1 MSSIDKLTIETPE
14 QTSLEFPLAGIGSRF
29 LALALDTLLQ
39 IAGFIVLGLIASL
52 VTSLGILGVLGRQWG
67 LAILIFLA
75 FALQFAYFALFESF
89 WNGQTP
95 GKRWTH
101 LRVIQDSGRPIT
113 PYDAILR
120 NSLRIVDA
128 LPTVVPPF
136 SFYAIGIVTMLIS
149 RENKRV
155 GDFAAGTVVVHE
167 KPLLGVDAIWSAAP
181 ASSQSAPAISSV
193 QLGADELQLVETF
206 FERRMSLDP
215 DVRRSMARQ
224 IAQRL
229 GERLNVP
236 SDARPDA
243 EKFLEALAEQRRSSA
258 RYR

>member
-1 MSSIDKLTIETPE
+1 MSSTDKLTIETPE

-29 LALALDTLLQ
+29 LAVALDTLLQ
-39 IAGFIVLGLIASL
+39 IAAYIVLGLIAGL
-52 VTSLGILGVLGRQWG
+52 VASIGILGVLGKQWG
-67 LAILIFLA
+67 LAIVIFIVFLV
-75 FALQFAYFALFESF
+75 QFGYFSTFEVL

-120 NSLRIVDA
+120 NLLRIVDS
-128 LPTVVPPF
+128 LP
-136 SFYAIGIVTMLIS
+136 SLYAIGIVTMLIS
-149 RENKRV
+149 KENKRV
-155 GDFAAGTVVVHE
+155 GDYAAGTVVIHE
-167 KPLLGVDAIWSAAP
+167 KPLEGVNSIWSVAAP
-181 ASSQSAPAISSV
+181 AQAAPTVPSA
-193 QLGADELQLVETF
+193 QLNMDELQLVETF
-206 FERRMSLDP
+206 FERRLSLDP
-215 DVRRSMARQ
+215 EVRRSMARQ

-236 SDARPDA
+236 FEARPDA

-258 RYR
+258 RYH

>member
-1 MSSIDKLTIETPE
+1 MSSADKLTIETPE

-29 LALALDTLLQ
+29 LAIALDLLLQ
-39 IAGFIVLGLIASL
+39 IAAYVVLGLIAAL
-52 VTSLGILGVLGRQWG
+52 VSSVGIIGVMGKQWG
-67 LAILIFLA
+67 IAILIFAA
-75 FALQFAYFALFESF
+75 FTVQFGYFALFETF

-113 PYDAILR
+113 AYDAILR
-120 NSLRIVDA
+120 NLLRIVDA
-128 LPTVVPPF
+128 LP
-136 SFYAIGIVTMLIS
+136 SLYAIGIVTMLIS

-155 GDFAAGTVVVHE
+155 GDYAAGTVVVHE
-167 KPLLGVDAIWSAAP
+167 KPLQGVSSIWSIATVTAP
-181 ASSQSAPAISSV
+181 VQALPVSPSA
-193 QLGADELQLVETF
+193 QLTADELQLVETF

-215 DVRRSMARQ
+215 EVRRSMARQ

-229 GERLNVP
+229 AERLNVP
-236 SDARPDA
+236 ADARPDA

-258 RYR
+258 RFH